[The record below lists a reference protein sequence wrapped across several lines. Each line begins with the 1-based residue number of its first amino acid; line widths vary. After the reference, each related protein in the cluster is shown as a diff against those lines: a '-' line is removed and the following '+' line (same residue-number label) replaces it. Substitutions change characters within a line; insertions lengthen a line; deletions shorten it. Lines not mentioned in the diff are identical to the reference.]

1 MNCHFCNDETVIT
14 SATGLCAVCNYP
26 TCARPSGRSDNKFHG
41 DTCRYARC
49 NAFICEYDTHDH
61 SSAVVGHTPLP
72 YSFPAM
78 SLAIGLDALSAA
90 ESSFGHW
97 ADSPLDPVSNMAM
110 SRYLSFSDNE
120 WRAAAV
126 SLAPSAVMSFIKRNN
141 GERMAVKEM
150 KPEYFDPQRVAY
162 LTLKAGEAV
171 SVAWSELDGADREGF
186 EQELPS
192 DVVRRIE
199 NFSRGD
205 SKEGASLQSM
215 INALSALSPR
225 LEAFVTEAVN
235 ERNLLLRK
243 NAMNFEIQE
252 DNFGFTPSRE
262 IRSMEGTLALNERVA
277 MLKG

>member
-26 TCARPSGRSDNKFHG
+26 ACARPSGRSDNKFHG
-41 DTCRYARC
+41 DTCRHARC

-61 SSAVVGHTPLP
+61 TSAVVGHTPLP

-97 ADSPLDPVSNMAM
+97 SDSPLEPDSNMAM
-110 SRYLSFSDNE
+110 SRYLSFSHPE
-120 WRAAAV
+120 WRATAI
-126 SLAPSAVMSFIKRNN
+126 SLAPSAVMSFIKKYN
-141 GERMAVKEM
+141 GERLSVKEM

-162 LTLKAGEAV
+162 LTLKAGESV
-171 SVAWSELDGADREGF
+171 SVAWSVLDRPEREGF

-199 NFSRGD
+199 EFSTSD
-205 SKEGASLQSM
+205 SKEGASLQGM
-215 INALSALSPR
+215 INALNALSPR
-225 LEAFVTEAVN
+225 LEAFVAESMN
-235 ERNLLLRK
+235 QQNFWQRRNILD
-243 NAMNFEIQE
+243 FEIQE
-252 DNFGFTPSRE
+252 EIGFTPSRGL
-262 IRSMEGTLALNERVA
+262 RSMEGKLALTERAA
-277 MLKG
+277 MLKA